1 MTVIAIIDDRV
12 DMRESVADRIRLGLE
27 DLHLA
32 WEVIADEPLASIAD
46 YPAWIA
52 ENGVCLLVL
61 DEKLGE
67 QIGSSGIATTYA
79 GHEVAAMLR
88 ERLPDLPQL
97 IITSIKNSDELD
109 GAAELD
115 AIVQRDEFD
124 KHWRVHVERMVRLAT
139 RFVDRNEAELSE
151 LTDLSHKVVDHAATQ
166 EDLERLNALRQKV
179 QMRAQGNEVILLREV
194 LTQAEE
200 MKERLKQVLDQLDG
214 KISQ

>member
-27 DLHLA
+27 DLYLE

-151 LTDLSHKVVDHAATQ
+151 LTDLSNKVVDHAATQ

-200 MKERLKQVLDQLDG
+200 MKERLRQVLDQLDG